1 LATRLIAILGLAA
14 LTIGPVSGQE
24 VPRSAIS
31 WIPLD
36 RAQGVEGTADTPP
49 GGTVQRSTITSE
61 PLIGTRRDAVGLVPA
76 RSLGLPPDI
85 WGISS
90 ALRISRMLND
100 LDETGVPATRGLLHR
115 LMLVEAI
122 PPRGSGRRAI
132 VLNARIDTLMRMG
145 AVDEAEALSQ
155 RAGPPD
161 ARLFARLFD
170 IALLTGRADA
180 ACKMLAADATLSDDL
195 STRVFCAARSGKWDT
210 AAMTLGLG
218 EALGAIEPLRAD
230 HLRMF
235 LDPDLFDEDTDL
247 ALPEPMTALDFAL
260 REAAGQSRPRADL
273 PPAFLYRDIHGR
285 APVRDRALAAE
296 RLSREGDFPYPILFA
311 AYRARTP
318 AASGSVWDRMAHVQ
332 TLDATLG
339 QGEATEGVLPALR
352 YTYAA
357 MAEVDLI
364 VPLALE
370 YGPALARLT
379 PPPDGDQTVA
389 TLLTLAGQIDA
400 ARQWLPQLAP
410 YPHQVALLIAGGS
423 DAFESLPPAPA
434 LPTDAD
440 RLATAALEAF
450 AVPMEGTSLDPQE
463 ARLEDWLRINR
474 NGEAILTALGMLG
487 AGIEVDAGDLRIAL
501 RTLRALGL
509 EEDARR
515 IAVQTILLSQP

>member
-1 LATRLIAILGLAA
+1 MAPRLTAILGLVAVIA
-14 LTIGPVSGQE
+14 GPASGQE

-31 WIPLD
+31 WIPLERD
-36 RAQGVEGTADTPP
+36 ANAAEAPTGP
-49 GGTVQRSTITSE
+49 TVQRSTITSE

-76 RSLGLPPDI
+76 RALGLPPDI

-90 ALRISRMLND
+90 ALRISRML
-100 LDETGVPATRGLLHR
+100 DELNENGVPATRGLLHR
-115 LMLVEAI
+115 LLLVEAI

-132 VLNARIDTLMRMG
+132 VLNARIDALMRMG
-145 AVDEAEALSQ
+145 AVDEAEALGQ

-161 ARLFARLFD
+161 DRLFERLFD

-195 STRVFCAARSGKWDT
+195 STRVFCAARSGQWDT

-218 EALGAIEPLRAD
+218 EALGAIAPLRAD

-235 LDPDLFDEDTDL
+235 LDPDLFEDDTDL
-247 ALPEPMTALDFAL
+247 DLPEPMTALDFAL

-332 TLDATLG
+332 TLDAVLG
-339 QGEATEGVLPALR
+339 QGEATEDILPALR
-352 YTYAA
+352 YAYDAL
-357 MAEVDLI
+357 AEVDLTM
-364 VPLALE
+364 PLALE
-370 YGPALARLT
+370 YGAALSRLIPPAE
-379 PPPDGDQTVA
+379 GDLTVA
-389 TLLTLAGQIDA
+389 KVLMLAAQPA
-400 ARQWLPQLAP
+400 PARDWLPDEAP
-410 YPHQVALLIAGGS
+410 YPHHVALLIAEGS
-423 DAFESLPPAPA
+423 DAYDTLPPAPA
-434 LPTDAD
+434 LPGDAD

-450 AVPMEGTSLDPQE
+450 ALPMEGQSLDPQE
-463 ARLEDWLRINR
+463 ARLEDLLRINR
-474 NGEAILTALGMLG
+474 NGEAVLSALDLLG
-487 AGIEVDAGDLRIAL
+487 AGVEVDPGDLRAAL
-501 RTLRALGL
+501 RTLRGLGL

-515 IAVQTILLSQP
+515 IAVQTILLRLP